1 MTTADRAQLV
11 ADLER
16 DEGCELLPYTDTVGK
31 LTVGIGRNLTDRGIS
46 LEEAHYLL
54 QRDIDL
60 VVADLDR
67 ALPWWREM
75 TPARQRV
82 LANMCFN
89 MGLPVLLGFRNTLAY
104 MERGNYRAAA
114 AGMRASKWARQVGP
128 RAERLARLME
138 G

>member
-16 DEGCELLPYTDTVGK
+16 DEGCELLPYTDTVDK

-82 LANMCFN
+82 LANMCFI
-89 MGLPVLLGFRNTLAY
+89 P
-104 MERGNYRAAA
+104 AAA
-114 AGMRASKWARQVGP
+114 AR
-128 RAERLARLME
+128 
-138 G
+138 

>member
-1 MTTADRAQLV
+1 MTTDERAQLV

-16 DEGCELLPYTDTVGK
+16 DEGCELFPYTDTVGK
-31 LTVGIGRNLTDRGIS
+31 LTIGIGRNLTDRGIS
-46 LEEAHYLL
+46 LEEAQYLL

-60 VVADLDR
+60 VMADLDR

-75 TPARQRV
+75 TPTRQRV

-89 MGLPVLLGFRNTLAY
+89 MGLPVLRTFRNTLAY

-114 AGMRASKWARQVGP
+114 AGMRASKWARQVGA